1 MDRQRHGRLRQII
14 LTHLSRSKGR
24 LSVAAGCLLGVTLM
38 QLLAPWP
45 LKIIFDYILLGKS
58 IPPFLSMIEG
68 LIHASPFAAL
78 VALACSI
85 ALIALVSG
93 SLSYGQIFT
102 MSKLGHQLVYVLRRD
117 LFSHIQ
123 RLSLS
128 FHSRSRSGEMLSKL
142 AWDTSNLKNAF
153 TELPL
158 TISAHVVTILG
169 MFAIM
174 FVMNWELSI
183 IILATL
189 PALGVALFLL
199 NRKILHTVQEQR
211 KQEGRM
217 TSRFNEVLSSIAL
230 VQAFGRESYEEDRF
244 EAESSQNLRA
254 GIQTART
261 TAAVTKVVAV
271 VSAIGTAATVLFGAW
286 QVLKARMTPGD
297 LLIFVAYVKSLYGP
311 VKDLSKLSEQCS
323 RALVSANRVSEL
335 LGIEPDVQ
343 DRHGAREARDL
354 HGDIVFE
361 NVSFGYD
368 KRRRVIHQVSFHI
381 PSGRTVALVGAS
393 GAGKSTI
400 VSLLLRLYEPEQ
412 GRIAVDGVDLAGYRR
427 ESLRQEIGV
436 VLQDTLLFGASV
448 AENISYGKPDA
459 TLQEIEEA
467 AKLAHAHDFIL
478 SLPEAYETII
488 GERGSTLSGGQR
500 QRICLARAIV
510 KRPSVLILD
519 EPTSAVDAVSAS
531 CIRETLARIQEGKTT
546 IVIAHQLFAME
557 QFDQILVFELGHLV
571 EQGTHGQLL
580 ARQGLYANLHA
591 QQSFHKLFDQ
601 LDKALSPVPSEPERE
616 MKPHA

>member
-1 MDRQRHGRLRQII
+1 MDRQGCARLRQII

-24 LSVAAGCLLGVTLM
+24 LCVAAGCLLGVTLM

-45 LKIIFDYILLGKS
+45 LKIIFDYILLSKPV
-58 IPPFLSMIEG
+58 PPSLSAIEG
-68 LIHASPFAAL
+68 LIHATPLTAL
-78 VALACSI
+78 AALACSI

-169 MFAIM
+169 MFAVM

-199 NRKILHTVQEQR
+199 NRKILRTVREQR

-271 VSAIGTAATVLFGAW
+271 VGAIGTSATVLFGAW

-297 LLIFVAYVKSLYGP
+297 LLIFVAYVKNLYGP
-311 VKDLSKLSEQCS
+311 VKDLSKLSEQCT
-323 RALVSANRVSEL
+323 RALVSANRVSEM
-335 LGIEPDVQ
+335 LGIEPVVQ
-343 DRHGAREARDL
+343 DRPEAREAHDL
-354 HGDIVFE
+354 HGDVVFE
-361 NVSFGYD
+361 NVSFGYHKD
-368 KRRRVIHQVSFHI
+368 SRVIHRVSFHI
-381 PSGRTVALVGAS
+381 RPGRRMALVGAS

-400 VSLLLRLYEPEQ
+400 AGLLLRLYEPDQ
-412 GRIAVDGVDLAGYRR
+412 GRIAIDGVDLADYRR
-427 ESLRQEIGV
+427 ESLRQEIGI

-448 AENISYGKPDA
+448 AENISYGKRDA
-459 TLQEIEEA
+459 TSAEIEEA
-467 AKLAHAHDFIL
+467 ARQAHAHDFIV
-478 SLPEAYETII
+478 SLPEGYDTII

-500 QRICLARAIV
+500 QRLCLARAII
-510 KRPSVLILD
+510 KRPSILVLD
-519 EPTSAVDAVSAS
+519 EPTSAVDAISAS
-531 CIRETLARIQEGKTT
+531 LIRDAIARIQRGKTT
-546 IVIAHQLFAME
+546 IVIAHQLLAMD
-557 QFDQILVFELGHLV
+557 QFDQILVLDHGALV
-571 EQGTHGQLL
+571 EQGAHAELL
-580 ARQGLYANLHA
+580 ARKGHYA
-591 QQSFHKLFDQ
+591 
-601 LDKALSPVPSEPERE
+601 ALVAHQMSEGRWDDGERAPNSLGAE
-616 MKPHA
+616 TEGETKTYA